1 MKFLRFL
8 FSSILLK
15 SGKNR
20 RDDNDLYDDDYYDE
34 DYYDN
39 KDYDENF
46 DEL

>member
-20 RDDNDLYDDDYYDE
+20 RDDNDLYDDYYDDDE
-34 DYYDN
+34 DF
-39 KDYDENF
+39 DEDF

>member
-20 RDDNDLYDDDYYDE
+20 RDDNDLYDDDDYYYDDEDYDE
-34 DYYDN
+34 D
-39 KDYDENF
+39 F

>member
-20 RDDNDLYDDDYYDE
+20 RDDNDLYDEDYDDEDYDE
-34 DYYDN
+34 D
-39 KDYDENF
+39 F

>member
-20 RDDNDLYDDDYYDE
+20 RDDNDLYDDDYYDDE
-34 DYYDN
+34 E
-39 KDYDENF
+39 DYDEDF

>member
-20 RDDNDLYDDDYYDE
+20 RDDNDLYYY
-34 DYYDN
+34 Y
-39 KDYDENF
+39 KDYDEDF

>member
-20 RDDNDLYDDDYYDE
+20 RDDNDLYDDEDYDE
-34 DYYDN
+34 D
-39 KDYDENF
+39 F

>member
-20 RDDNDLYDDDYYDE
+20 RDDNDLYDDYYDE
-34 DYYDN
+34 DY
-39 KDYDENF
+39 DEDF

>member
-20 RDDNDLYDDDYYDE
+20 RDDNDLYDE
-34 DYYDN
+34 DYYDDE
-39 KDYDENF
+39 DYDEDF

>member
-20 RDDNDLYDDDYYDE
+20 RDDNDLYDYYYDDEDYDE
-34 DYYDN
+34 D
-39 KDYDENF
+39 F

>member
-20 RDDNDLYDDDYYDE
+20 RDDNDLYDYYDE
-34 DYYDN
+34 DYYDDE
-39 KDYDENF
+39 DYDEDF

>member
-20 RDDNDLYDDDYYDE
+20 RDDNDLYDYYYDE
-34 DYYDN
+34 EE
-39 KDYDENF
+39 DYDEDF

>member
-20 RDDNDLYDDDYYDE
+20 RDDNDLYDDDYYYDDE
-34 DYYDN
+34 DY
-39 KDYDENF
+39 DEDF

>member
-8 FSSILLK
+8 FSSILQK

>member
-20 RDDNDLYDDDYYDE
+20 RDDNDLYDDYDEEEDYDE
-34 DYYDN
+34 D
-39 KDYDENF
+39 F

>member
-20 RDDNDLYDDDYYDE
+20 RDDNDLYDDYYYDDEDYDE
-34 DYYDN
+34 D
-39 KDYDENF
+39 F
-46 DEL
+46 DEI

>member
-20 RDDNDLYDDDYYDE
+20 RDDNDLYDDYYDDEDYDE
-34 DYYDN
+34 D
-39 KDYDENF
+39 F

>member
-20 RDDNDLYDDDYYDE
+20 RDDNDLYDDDYYYDDE
-34 DYYDN
+34 E
-39 KDYDENF
+39 DYDEDF

>member
-20 RDDNDLYDDDYYDE
+20 RDDNDLYDDDYYYE
-34 DYYDN
+34 
-39 KDYDENF
+39 DYDEDF